1 MDKATEQQNNKR
13 IAKNTLLL
21 YFRMLLTMGV
31 GLYTSRVILD
41 TLGVENFG
49 TYNAVAGVVALF
61 SMLSG
66 ALSSAISRFFT
77 FELGKGNKERL
88 RIVFSSA
95 ITIQIFFSF
104 IIVVLAESIGIW
116 FLNAKMSIP
125 EHSVWAANWVFQ
137 LSLVTFCINLVSVP
151 YNAAIIAHERMSAFA
166 YVSIFEALG
175 KLGIAWAILL
185 SPMDKLVFY
194 SVLMMLLPL
203 LIRCI
208 YGVYCKKHFDECH
221 FKFIF
226 ESDVLKKMFGF
237 AGWNTLGQIA
247 YVFNTQGINLL
258 INLFFGVGLNAARG
272 IAVQVDNIVNTFL
285 NNFIIALN
293 PQITKSYASGNL
305 SYMMKL
311 VEAGAKLGFY
321 LTMVLVV
328 PLFFQSD
335 FLLRL
340 WLKEVPDCTSIFVRL
355 ILLYTLIQSLS
366 QTLFTSLLATGDIK
380 KYQISV
386 GGMLILVLPVT
397 YVLYKMG
404 LGPEYCYYTLIIF
417 AMICLWIRLI
427 LLKMMIGLSIS
438 SFVKNVLLRTMPVFG
453 IVFCCTWFV
462 DYNVDDFSGKHFFVV
477 ICSVFLSFGTILLV
491 GLTKEERS
499 LVGSFAKRVIGKMR

>member
-1 MDKATEQQNNKR
+1 M
-13 IAKNTLLL
+13 
-21 YFRMLLTMGV
+21 
-31 GLYTSRVILD
+31 
-41 TLGVENFG
+41 ENFG

-88 RIVFSSA
+88 RIIFSSA
-95 ITIQIFFSF
+95 ITIQIIFSF

-116 FLNAKMSIP
+116 FLNAKMNIP

-226 ESDVLKKMFGF
+226 DSDVLKKMFGF

-285 NNFIIALN
+285 NNFVIALN

-311 VEAGAKLGFY
+311 VEAGAKLGFF
-321 LTMVLVV
+321 LTMMLVI
-328 PLFFQSD
+328 PLFFQID
-335 FLLRL
+335 FLLGL
-340 WLKEVPDCTSIFVRL
+340 WLKNVPEFTSVFVRL
-355 ILLYTLIQSLS
+355 ILIYTLIQSLS
-366 QTLFTSLLATGDIK
+366 QPLFTSLLATGDIK
-380 KYQISV
+380 LYQISV
-386 GGMLILVLPVT
+386 GGMLMLVLPVT
-397 YVLYKMG
+397 FALYKVG

-417 AMICLWIRLI
+417 ALVCLWIRLI
-427 LLKMMIGLSIS
+427 LLKKMIGLSIA
-438 SFVKNVLLRTMPVFG
+438 SFVRNVVFRASIVFGMVLGETYVVNENVACSWWKPFFVIACSVLL
-453 IVFCCTWFV
+453 
-462 DYNVDDFSGKHFFVV
+462 
-477 ICSVFLSFGTILLV
+477 SVGTIFLF
-491 GLTKEERS
+491 GLTKDERTP
-499 LVGSFAKRVIGKMR
+499 VAAFAKKVLRKVR